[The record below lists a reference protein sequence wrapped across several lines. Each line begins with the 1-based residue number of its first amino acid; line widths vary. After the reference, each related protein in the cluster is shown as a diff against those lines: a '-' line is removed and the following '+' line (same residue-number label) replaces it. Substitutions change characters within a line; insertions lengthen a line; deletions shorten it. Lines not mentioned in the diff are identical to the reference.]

1 MHKFHEIAL
10 LKTYPRLCFISSSG
24 KAVEPREHGGMGR
37 RFQRSDWLS
46 FGLSQLARRG
56 PDALRVKE
64 LCRAADKTIG
74 SFYHHFAD
82 QPAFIEAMM
91 KHWRQ
96 THTLPIIHA
105 LNQIDDNNM
114 RAVELTGLATALDV
128 ETEIGVRLL
137 ASRNE
142 HAAVVLESVD
152 QERVTYVADMYAARF
167 NVSAEEATRLAQLEY
182 AAFVGSQLV
191 FKEDYALKAP
201 ALSSLLQDLI
211 TSKHQS

>member
-82 QPAFIEAMM
+82 Q
-91 KHWRQ
+91 
-96 THTLPIIHA
+96 THTLTIIHA
-105 LNQIDDNNM
+105 QNQLDANNM
-114 RAVELTGLATALDV
+114 RAVELPGLATALDV